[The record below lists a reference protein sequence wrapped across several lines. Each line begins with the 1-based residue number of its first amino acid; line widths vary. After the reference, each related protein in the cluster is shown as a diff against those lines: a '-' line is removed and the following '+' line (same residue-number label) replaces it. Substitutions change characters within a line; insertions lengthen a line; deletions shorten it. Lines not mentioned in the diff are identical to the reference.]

1 MYNIYNNIYIISQ
14 KNNIYNSIYIN
25 PQIYSIYNN
34 IYALLWLIHYHQ
46 P

>member
-25 PQIYSIYNN
+25 PQMYSIYNN